1 MKIKMSRPRLR
12 AVVLV
17 VAQSLI
23 LAPGYAWAC
32 PNCVSVAD
40 SPMIRGMTWAV
51 VALLGITGGVLCAFA
66 VFFVYLFKR
75 SRRMLGQEV
84 SLHRSAQPGGG
95 Y

>member
-1 MKIKMSRPRLR
+1 MKMSAPRLR
-12 AVVLV
+12 AVVLL

-32 PNCVSVAD
+32 PNCVSLAD
-40 SPMIRGMTWAV
+40 SPMVRGTIWAV

-66 VFFVYLFKR
+66 AFFMYLFKR

-84 SLHRSAQPGGG
+84 TLQRSAQPGGR

>member
-1 MKIKMSRPRLR
+1 MKVKVSAPRLR

-17 VAQSLI
+17 VTQSLI

-40 SPMIRGMTWAV
+40 SPMVRGMSWAV
-51 VALLGITGGVLCAFA
+51 FALLGITGGVLCAFA
-66 VFFVYLFKR
+66 AFFIYLFKR

-84 SLHRSAQPGGG
+84 TPQRSAQPGGG

>member
-1 MKIKMSRPRLR
+1 MEMSASRLR
-12 AVVLV
+12 AVVLL

-32 PNCVSVAD
+32 PNCVGLAD
-40 SPMIRGMTWAV
+40 SPMVRGMSWAV
-51 VALLGITGGVLCAFA
+51 FALLGITGGVLCAFA
-66 VFFVYLFKR
+66 AFFMYLFKR

-84 SLHRSAQPGGG
+84 TLQRSAQPGRG

>member
-1 MKIKMSRPRLR
+1 MKMSASRLR
-12 AVVLV
+12 AVVLL

-40 SPMIRGMTWAV
+40 SPMVRGMSWAV
-51 VALLGITGGVLCAFA
+51 FALLGITGAVLCAFA
-66 VFFVYLFKR
+66 AFFIYLFKR
-75 SRRMLGQEV
+75 SRRMLGEEV
-84 SLHRSAQPGGG
+84 TLQRSAQPGGG